1 MVGIKNE
8 LWKLNAGWLAGYTES
23 KDLQRR
29 IRRYKYAKG
38 WRVMAE
44 YTKNGRVI
52 GVQFKIPIEQRR
64 SAERMFGVAENKQKQ
79 AI

>member
-1 MVGIKNE
+1 
-8 LWKLNAGWLAGYTES
+8 
-23 KDLQRR
+23 
-29 IRRYKYAKG
+29 
-38 WRVMAE
+38 MAE